1 VVEVE
6 FGGGS
11 WDPLTSAQSSASL
24 ASFSLELVVGGV
36 EEAGGGTTRARTP
49 VCLEAGPGVLTRAGA
64 VGSLVC
70 VMEGP
75 EGAFPMTSRSDLI
88 RLPTMALP
96 TDER

>member
-1 VVEVE
+1 MVEVE

-49 VCLEAGPGVLTRAGA
+49 ACLEAGPGVLTRAGA
-64 VGSLVC
+64 VGMVC